1 MCGRTKNQHDLN
13 VAREDTG
20 DQWTPER
27 CTRQMQTD
35 AYGEIDFLGTGS
47 QNKRSPV
54 SHCRPWLILYL
65 LWCLVRGTGVGEGEG
80 EGYGF
85 PWRFQQEGNWFSQ
98 AGKTYWTEFLCRINF
113 SVDGQTRWKKKP
125 SSQPVNLPSAWPLI
139 KPLGG
144 AFKHLMFIREE
155 W

>member
-1 MCGRTKNQHDLN
+1 MNETESKSHSYSIYLFFHVRNPMCICGRTKNQHDLN

-54 SHCRPWLILYL
+54 SRCRP
-65 LWCLVRGTGVGEGEG
+65 
-80 EGYGF
+80 
-85 PWRFQQEGNWFSQ
+85 
-98 AGKTYWTEFLCRINF
+98 CRIDT
-113 SVDGQTRWKKKP
+113 V
-125 SSQPVNLPSAWPLI
+125 
-139 KPLGG
+139 
-144 AFKHLMFIREE
+144 FIVVSCERYGC
-155 W
+155 

>member
-54 SHCRPWLILYL
+54 SRCRPWLILYL
-65 LWCLVRGTGVGEGEG
+65 LWCLVRGTGVSEGGEGG
-80 EGYGF
+80 GGGYGF
-85 PWRFQQEGNWFSQ
+85 PWRFQQEGN
-98 AGKTYWTEFLCRINF
+98 
-113 SVDGQTRWKKKP
+113 
-125 SSQPVNLPSAWPLI
+125 
-139 KPLGG
+139 
-144 AFKHLMFIREE
+144 
-155 W
+155 

>member
-54 SHCRPWLILYL
+54 SRCRPWLILYL
-65 LWCLVRGTGVGEGEG
+65 LWCLVRGTGVSEGGEGG
-80 EGYGF
+80 GGGYGF

-113 SVDGQTRWKKKP
+113 SVDGQTRWKKTVLTTGKFTQCLALNETP
-125 SSQPVNLPSAWPLI
+125 
-139 KPLGG
+139 GG
-144 AFKHLMFIREE
+144 GGI
-155 W
+155 

>member
-1 MCGRTKNQHDLN
+1 MCMCGRTKNQHDLN

-54 SHCRPWLILYL
+54 SCCRP
-65 LWCLVRGTGVGEGEG
+65 
-80 EGYGF
+80 
-85 PWRFQQEGNWFSQ
+85 
-98 AGKTYWTEFLCRINF
+98 
-113 SVDGQTRWKKKP
+113 
-125 SSQPVNLPSAWPLI
+125 
-139 KPLGG
+139 
-144 AFKHLMFIREE
+144 
-155 W
+155 